1 MTTAEKLRKARIE
14 LGYSQDYVAKN
25 LGMSRSTV
33 AQIELGNRK
42 VSTDEAADF
51 CRLYHISSD
60 YLLGTEDL
68 DTEEAMYAR
77 GFEFMPI
84 DIFRAKAKHFQ
95 IIDGKLMQSLN
106 SIEGMGDKAAEGVVE
121 AAKDGPFTSC
131 ENFKNRCKVS
141 GTIVYKMRNM
151 GLLGDLPLSDQMS
164 LLDFM

>member
-77 GFEFMPI
+77 GFEELAESDKQEILNLIAFKKAM
-84 DIFRAKAKHFQ
+84 AKSK
-95 IIDGKLMQSLN
+95 K
-106 SIEGMGDKAAEGVVE
+106 
-121 AAKDGPFTSC
+121 
-131 ENFKNRCKVS
+131 
-141 GTIVYKMRNM
+141 
-151 GLLGDLPLSDQMS
+151 
-164 LLDFM
+164 